1 MLFAGADA
9 AVAQSNPATGVSSA
23 VKHFQITTS
32 MIVNDTLAVT
42 GVGFQ
47 PQAALFFWNGRS
59 EAVNTVGQQTDWR
72 GLGFCASPTDRR
84 AGVSSDRVNGGT
96 VWRRINT
103 GIVCGSTSA
112 GVGDPSNDGILDLES
127 WDADGFTV
135 KVDEVFTRDLRIMA
149 VLFGG
154 DSITNAKTGSYNEP
168 GATGPH
174 AVTGVGFQGDMAFF
188 SIVSQTATDDPDQ
201 ESGHSLFN
209 FGAAASANH
218 RAVHGSIGTDASEP
232 SNNYNHARSGEC
244 IIFNGGASGI
254 IYRSNFTS
262 FNADGFTLNCTE
274 RASSR
279 LVDCL
284 VIKGGEWTVGATA
297 TRTDTT
303 AFNVSLPINPK
314 SILFMSANMVESA
327 TDTQDT
333 GNNRFSVGA
342 YDVAAETQMAM
353 QSIEIDNVT
362 PHDVA
367 TAVNFNNVY
376 LHVDS
381 TKAIVGS
388 MAVTEVSTSAPH
400 TMTLQMTD
408 ADPSAMFVWY
418 IAVGDVAVKRRDTRS
433 IAAIMRARRHRK
445 KR

>member
-1 MLFAGADA
+1 
-9 AVAQSNPATGVSSA
+9 VSVLSA

-32 MIVNDTLAVT
+32 MIVNDTLAIT

-72 GLGFCASPTDRR
+72 GLGFCVSPTDRR

-135 KVDEVFTRDLRIMA
+135 KVDEVFTRDIRIMA

-188 SIVSQTATDDPDQ
+188 SIISQTPNDNPDQ

-209 FGAAASANH
+209 FGAAASATE

-232 SNNYNHARSGEC
+232 SENYNHARSGEC
-244 IIFNGGASGI
+244 IVFNGGSSGI
-254 IYRSNFTS
+254 IYRSDFTS
-262 FNADGFTLNCTE
+262 FDADGFTLNCTD
-274 RASSR
+274 RASGR
-279 LVDCL
+279 LVDYL
-284 VIKGGEWTVGATA
+284 IIKGGEWTVGTTL

-303 AFNVSLPINPK
+303 PFDIELPMKP
-314 SILFMSANMVESA
+314 STILFMSANMAESA
-327 TDTQDT
+327 ADTQDT
-333 GNNRFSVGA
+333 GHNRFSVGA
-342 YDVAAETQMAM
+342 YDVGANDQMAM
-353 QSIEIDNVT
+353 HSIEIDNVT

-367 TAVNFNNVY
+367 TAINFDNVY

-388 MAVTEVSTSAPH
+388 MTVTDVATSEPYS
-400 TMTLQMTD
+400 MTLQMTD
-408 ADPSAMFVWY
+408 ADPLAAFVWY
-418 IAVGDVAVKRRDTRS
+418 IAVEGMSAEAVYTRRRIWS
-433 IAAIMRARRHRK
+433 APHAGWYRNQ
-445 KR
+445 